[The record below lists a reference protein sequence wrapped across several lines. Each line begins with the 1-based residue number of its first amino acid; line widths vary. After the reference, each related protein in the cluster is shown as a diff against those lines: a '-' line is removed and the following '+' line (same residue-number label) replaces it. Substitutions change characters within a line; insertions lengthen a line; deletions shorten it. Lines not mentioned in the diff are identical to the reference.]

1 MTAQVLILATEA
13 VESEGGG
20 VDLLIP
26 TTQEW
31 AAALVA
37 FAIVFFVMWK
47 FAWPQINQLL
57 DDRQKAI
64 AGQIQEAE
72 STKQEAQSLLEDY
85 QAQVAN
91 AKAEANQIVD
101 EARSQAETVKAD
113 IVAKAEA
120 EGRLIVD
127 KARGE
132 ASTEK
137 ARALAAARQEV
148 GNISLDLAEKVVGES
163 LDRNAQQGLV
173 DRYLADLERMS
184 E

>member
-1 MTAQVLILATEA
+1 MFAQVLILAAEGA
-13 VESEGGG
+13 EEEGGG

-47 FAWPQINQLL
+47 FAWPQITQLL

-64 AGQIQEAE
+64 AGQIQQAE

-85 QAQVAN
+85 QAQIAN
-91 AKAEANQIVD
+91 AKTEANELVEQ
-101 EARSQAETVKAD
+101 ARSQADTVKND
-113 IVAKAEA
+113 IIAKAEA
-120 EGRLIVD
+120 ESRLILD
-127 KARGE
+127 KARTD
-132 ASTEK
+132 ASNEK
-137 ARALAAARQEV
+137 ARALAEARQEV
-148 GNISLDLAEKVVGES
+148 GNISLDLAEKVVGGS
-163 LDRNAQQGLV
+163 LDRSAQQGLV